1 MTLGLGAVLVFL
13 ATGAAQSPAAPAPAP
28 PACFQGVATSSD
40 AAAVEL
46 CLGEEQVR
54 RAEGLPKQDARRS
67 RQLEGAAE
75 RYRRAASLAS
85 RADTRTKALEALE
98 QLYGAE
104 RLNEPHQVE
113 AVLREL
119 IALQPN
125 QLAPIF
131 RLAKVQEDDGRADAA
146 EDTLFAVHRQQP
158 DAVEPYQMLAQFYA
172 RRVTALSKQVDG
184 QKPPQAPD
192 DSAERD
198 ENGVYRVGGAVSAP
212 SRLDVA
218 KYPSEAAA
226 AGIQGAVLVEIVID
240 ESGTVADAKV
250 VRSIPLLDESA
261 LQAVRNWRFAPT
273 VLNGQPVP
281 VKMVVTVNF
290 TTR

>member
-1 MTLGLGAVLVFL
+1 MTAGAVLVFL
-13 ATGAAQSPAAPAPAP
+13 AIGAAQSPPAPAPAP
-28 PACFQGVATSSD
+28 APSACSQGVATSSD
-40 AAAVEL
+40 PAAIEL

-54 RAEGLPKQDARRS
+54 LAEGLPKQSTLRT
-67 RQLEGAAE
+67 RQFEAAAE

-85 RADTRTKALEALE
+85 RADTRTRALEALE
-98 QLYGAE
+98 QLYGAQH
-104 RLNEPHQVE
+104 LDEPHQVE

-131 RLAKVQEDDGRADAA
+131 RLAKVQEDAGRADAA
-146 EDTLFAVHRQQP
+146 EDTLLSVHRQQP
-158 DAVEPYQMLAQFYA
+158 DAVEPNQMLAQFYA
-172 RRVTALSKQVDG
+172 RRVTALSKQADG

-192 DSAERD
+192 DPGERD

-212 SRLDVA
+212 SRLDVP

-240 ESGTVADAKV
+240 ESGTVTDANV

-261 LQAVRNWRFAPT
+261 LLAVRNWRFAPT

>member
-1 MTLGLGAVLVFL
+1 MTPGALLVFW
-13 ATGAAQSPAAPAPAP
+13 AIGAAQSAAVPPAP
-28 PACFQGVATSSD
+28 PSACFQGVATSSD
-40 AAAVEL
+40 PAAVEL

-54 RAEGLPKQDARRS
+54 LAEGLPKRDARRP

-98 QLYGAE
+98 QLYGAQH
-104 RLNEPHQVE
+104 LNEPLQVE

-119 IALQPN
+119 ISLQPN

-131 RLAKVQEDDGRADAA
+131 RLAKVQEDEGQADAA
-146 EDTLFAVHRQQP
+146 EDTLLSIHRQQP
-158 DAVEPYQMLAQFYA
+158 DAVEPNQMLAQFYA
-172 RRVTALSKQVDG
+172 RRVTALSKQSDG
-184 QKPPQAPD
+184 QKPSQAPD

-226 AGIQGAVLVEIVID
+226 AGIQGAVQVEIVID
-240 ESGTVADAKV
+240 EAGNVADAKV

-261 LQAVRNWRFAPT
+261 LQAVRNWHFAPT

-281 VKMVVTVNF
+281 VRTVVTVNF